1 MIKIALLIIF
11 LYVLFVFILYALQDK
26 FLFHPNIQARDFSSL
41 GHRVNKFSFTTDD
54 GTQLEAIRFDAE
66 ELAENVKTVFYFA
79 GNAEDSVQV
88 VTDLARRYPSHNW
101 VTFNYRGY
109 GKSAGKPTLKYL
121 KKDVVTFFDYVEKEF
136 GVGKNILLGHSL
148 GSGLATYL
156 GSKRDVLKIV
166 LSTPY
171 DSIGDVSKSHYPF
184 IPFIKSL
191 LRFHLNSIKNLKD
204 VNTPVTI
211 LALTSDEV
219 VPVKH
224 ARALKEKVNNLAYY
238 EEFDGTEHGEFLNH
252 QPVIKKLGDILK

>member
-1 MIKIALLIIF
+1 MIKITLLILF
-11 LYVLFVFILYALQDK
+11 LYASFVLILYMLQDK
-26 FLFHPNIQARDFSSL
+26 FLFHPNIQTRDFSSL
-41 GHRVNKFSFTTDD
+41 GHRVNKFNFKTDD
-54 GTQLEAIRFDAE
+54 GTQLEAIRFETE
-66 ELAENVKTVFYFA
+66 ELDENAKTVFYFA

-88 VTDLARRYPSHNW
+88 VTDLARRYPFCNF

-121 KKDVVTFFDYVEKEF
+121 KKDVVTFYDYVEKEF
-136 GVGKNILLGHSL
+136 GIGKNILLGHSL

-156 GSKRDVLKIV
+156 GSKRDVLKII

-171 DSIGDVSKSHYPF
+171 DSIGNLAKTHYPF

-204 VNTPVTI
+204 VTTPVII

-224 ARALKEKVNNLAYY
+224 ARALKERVNNLAYY
-238 EEFDGTEHGEFLNH
+238 EEFTGTEHGDFLNH
-252 QPVIKKLGDILK
+252 TPVIKKLGDILQ